1 MNISEDKYFEWKET
15 LDGENNI
22 VRFVRLAVVI
32 FTKVLDKELNDSVSD
47 NFLRKCYIGNVLT
60 TKSILRSILHIY
72 TGNEGE
78 GVEENIVRA
87 LSVLHKVRTHLA
99 TRLLER
105 EHKHEHEHDLSY
117 ARRFRNLDVDLSRCL
132 NHIKSCEFYSSQ
144 YQFEKYDDGEMTLRA
159 RFSLLFRQI
168 HADGYSKNDFINNI
182 DAYLHPNPL
191 KRNDIRGYRADQ
203 SSRCR

>member
-1 MNISEDKYFEWKET
+1 MNISEDTYFEWKET

-22 VRFVRLAVVI
+22 VRFVRLAFVI
-32 FTKVLDKELNDSVSD
+32 YTKVLDKELNDSVSD
-47 NFLRKCYIGNVLT
+47 NFLCKCYIGNVLT

-78 GVEENIVRA
+78 GVEENIVRT
-87 LSVLHKVRTHLA
+87 LSVLHKVRMHLA
-99 TRLLER
+99 TCLLER
-105 EHKHEHEHDLSY
+105 ELNTSTSCNIMT
-117 ARRFRNLDVDLSRCL
+117 RRIRNLDVDLSRCL
-132 NHIKSCEFYSSQ
+132 NHIESCECYSSQ
-144 YQFEKYDDGEMTLRA
+144 YQFEKYDDTDMTLRA

-191 KRNDIRGYRADQ
+191 RQRAYIMGRRCDQ
-203 SSRCR
+203 SSRMN